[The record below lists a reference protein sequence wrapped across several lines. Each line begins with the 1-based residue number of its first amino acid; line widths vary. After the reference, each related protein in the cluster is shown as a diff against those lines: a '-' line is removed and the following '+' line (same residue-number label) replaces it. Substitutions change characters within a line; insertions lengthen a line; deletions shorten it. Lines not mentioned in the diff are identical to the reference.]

1 MENMNEKKDVTTLV
15 AGNPNKRLMLKSI
28 AIGVITLLLLIPIK
42 MVESLIEERE
52 QTAKSAMSD
61 VFEQWG
67 DEQLIIAPMIQYD
80 WRLHYIRKENE
91 KEEIEYYN
99 RKVTLLPE
107 NLHISG
113 AVNSQQLKRGIYEI
127 VTYNSPLEITGDFV
141 FTGGNIED
149 IEQNV
154 LNESVK
160 IAISDIKGITEEVKL
175 TLGNDTYTLTPNG
188 ESILSTKEFAA
199 NINLKKWTLGEKVPF
214 KMILNL
220 KGSQA
225 LKFLPIGKETVV
237 SLTSNCHTP
246 SFCGNFLPTTREVK
260 EDGFESEWK
269 ISYVNRSYPQV
280 MIGDIDEDGMRESE
294 FGVNLLIP
302 VQHYQKTL
310 RCVKYAELF
319 VILTFVLFFFI
330 EIIQKRK
337 VHPLQYTLVG
347 LALTLFYSLL
357 LSMSEHIG
365 FVSSYW
371 ISAIMTV
378 VLITLYSAG
387 VLKIRKTA
395 AYIGAALFG
404 LYTYIFILIR
414 METYALLAGSL
425 GLFVILAVLMY
436 LSQRINWSKAE

>member
-1 MENMNEKKDVTTLV
+1 MENMNEKKEVTTLV

-67 DEQLIIAPMIQYD
+67 DEQLIISPMIQYD

-141 FTGGNIED
+141 FTGENIED